1 MHRNLARMT
10 LCALVFAGTL
20 PALAAEGR
28 IPIFGPGPI
37 GADGKYVVTRDI
49 FGTGAGPVI
58 DILAPNVDIDLNG
71 FTLTE
76 PAGAFPVINVPGI
89 FVTQLTVRNGS
100 LNSGSFGIDAPVPG
114 DKIVIEDVKIG
125 FPTTTGIH
133 VLDIVSIAIRRVM
146 IQGVGGGPGILID
159 GIAPQTAVIEDSV
172 IRDVGG
178 DGINFISGSI
188 TVLNNKIAGT
198 GGLGPPGAAIS
209 LTAADSSLVSENTIV
224 GSGTEGIALSGTR
237 GGKLFDNLVQSSVS
251 HGIHLDLGTSGILVL
266 NNVATGNGFALPG
279 GHGLFVEGSLNQ
291 LDRNTLNSNSG
302 YGLFFTGG
310 GNTFGRNMARAN
322 GGPAGCPLLFPPNS
336 CDVGAGNSTFGDNL
350 IPGPPFF

>member
-1 MHRNLARMT
+1 MA

-89 FVTQLTVRNGS
+89 FVTHLTIRNGS
-100 LNSGSFGIDAPVPG
+100 LNFGSLGIEAPVPG
-114 DKIVIEDVKIG
+114 DKIVIEDVKIE
-125 FPTTTGIH
+125 FPAATGIH
-133 VLDIVSIAIRRVM
+133 VLDILSIAIRRVM
-146 IQGVGGGPGILID
+146 IQGGAATGILID
-159 GIAPQTAVIEDSV
+159 GLAPQTAVIEDSV

-178 DGINFISGSI
+178 NGIEFMSGSI
-188 TVLNNKIAGT
+188 TVLNNKLAGT
-198 GGLGPPGAAIS
+198 GGAGPPGGAIT

-224 GSGTEGIALSGTR
+224 GSGTEGIFVSNTR

-251 HGIHLDLGTSGILVL
+251 HGIHLDPGSAGILVL
-266 NNVATGNGFALPG
+266 NNVATGNGFGLPG
-279 GHGLFVEGSLNQ
+279 GHGLFVEGFLNH

-310 GNTFGRNMARAN
+310 GSTFGRNMARAN

-336 CDVGAGNSTFGDNL
+336 CDAGLGNSTFGDNL
-350 IPGPPFF
+350 IPGPPVF